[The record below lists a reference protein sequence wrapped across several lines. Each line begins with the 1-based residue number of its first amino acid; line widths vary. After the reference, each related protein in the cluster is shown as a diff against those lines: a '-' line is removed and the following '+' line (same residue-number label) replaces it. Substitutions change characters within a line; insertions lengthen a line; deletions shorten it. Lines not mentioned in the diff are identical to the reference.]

1 MKRLT
6 IVSILLTV
14 LMSVPLLAI
23 ATSHQD
29 HGHDKATKT
38 DHHGEMKHDDNDIS
52 HSSHKDPDGM
62 SSDGATM
69 IVGSM
74 VSKGVKGMAHLKD
87 VSATMAD
94 MGMKTTHHFMIE
106 FIDEKTG
113 ELIESGA
120 VALKITNPDAKIGD
134 PILLMG
140 MDGHFGADVTLD
152 MSGEYHFRLGTE
164 LADGTKRKYH
174 FHHVV
179 ESHQREPPAHL

>member
-1 MKRLT
+1 MKKLKIVT
-6 IVSILLTV
+6 IILTV
-14 LMSVPLLAI
+14 LITAPLVAS
-23 ATSHQD
+23 AMSHQD
-29 HGHDKATKT
+29 HAAHDNEKATKA
-38 DHHGEMKHDDNDIS
+38 DHHGEMKHNDHGNSHAAQSGHDDL
-52 HSSHKDPDGM
+52 
-62 SSDGATM
+62 ATEGSMM

-87 VSATMAD
+87 VSVTMAD
-94 MGMKTTHHFMIE
+94 MGMKTTHHFMIA
-106 FIDEKTG
+106 FIDETTG

-179 ESHQREPPAHL
+179 E

>member
-1 MKRLT
+1 MKKLKIVT
-6 IVSILLTV
+6 ILFTV
-14 LMSVPLLAI
+14 LITAPLA
-23 ATSHQD
+23 ASAMSHQD
-29 HGHDKATKT
+29 HAAHDHENATET
-38 DHHGEMKHDDNDIS
+38 DHHGEMKHDDHGTS
-52 HSSHKDPDGM
+52 HVAQSGHDGITT
-62 SSDGATM
+62 DGSMM

-94 MGMKTTHHFMIE
+94 MGMKTTHHFMIA

-113 ELIESGA
+113 EQVESGT
-120 VALKITNPDAKIGD
+120 VALKITNPDAKVGD
-134 PILLMG
+134 PIPLMG

-179 ESHQREPPAHL
+179 E

>member
-14 LMSVPLLAI
+14 LMSVPLLAM

-29 HGHDKATKT
+29 HGHDKATENG
-38 DHHGEMKHDDNDIS
+38 HHGEMKHDDHGIS
-52 HSSHKDPDGM
+52 NASHKDPDGM
-62 SSDGATM
+62 ATDGSMM

-87 VSATMAD
+87 VSVTMAD
-94 MGMKTTHHFMIE
+94 MGMKTTHHFMIA
-106 FIDEKTG
+106 FIDETTG
-113 ELIESGA
+113 KQIESGT
-120 VALKITNPDAKIGD
+120 VALKITNPDAKVGD
-134 PILLMG
+134 PIPLMG

-179 ESHQREPPAHL
+179 E